1 MAYYEIAAEANNDLD
16 RIWFFGL
23 ERFGVVQAD
32 NYYHVLISHFTELAE
47 MPLRYPAVDHIRQG
61 YRRSVCGSHSV
72 YYRIHPEFVEIM
84 RVIGQ
89 EDFF

>member
-1 MAYYEIAAEANNDLD
+1 VAFYNIAPEANDDLD

-32 NYYHVLISHFTELAE
+32 KYYYALMSHFAELAE
-47 MPLRYPAVDHIRQG
+47 TPLLHPAVNHIREG

-72 YYRIHPEFVEIM
+72 YYRVHAEYVEIM

-89 EDFF
+89 ENF